1 MFLFRK
7 NKKKPTTTA
16 HPQVDFDRLPRHVA
30 IIMDGNGR
38 WAKKRGMPRT
48 AGHAAGAETFRTI
61 VRYANR
67 IGLRYM
73 TMYVFSTENWS
84 RPKDEVNAIMDL
96 LRKYL
101 EDVDNYRSENI
112 RIRFLG
118 DLTVFDAKMQAKMA
132 EIEKNSRDNTGL
144 TLNLAVNYGGR
155 SELTSAARQLALD
168 AAAGKIRPEE
178 ITEQMLA
185 DRLYTKGEPDVDLII
200 RPSGEYRLS
209 NFLIWQSAYAEYVF
223 MDEILWPDFKP
234 ADLDRA
240 LEEYQCRNR
249 RFGGV

>member
-1 MFLFRK
+1 MPDFSNL
-7 NKKKPTTTA
+7 PA
-16 HPQVDFDRLPRHVA
+16 HVG

-38 WAKKRGMPRT
+38 WAKRRGLPRKM
-48 AGHAAGAETFRTI
+48 GHKVGAETFRTI

-132 EIEKNSRDNTGL
+132 EIEKTSQDNTGL

>member
-1 MFLFRK
+1 MPDFSNL
-7 NKKKPTTTA
+7 PA
-16 HPQVDFDRLPRHVA
+16 HVG

-38 WAKKRGMPRT
+38 WAKRRGLPRKM
-48 AGHAAGAETFRTI
+48 GHKVGAETFRTI

-132 EIEKNSRDNTGL
+132 EIEKTSRDNTGL

-168 AAAGKIRPEE
+168 AAAGRIRPEE

>member
-1 MFLFRK
+1 MPDFSNL
-7 NKKKPTTTA
+7 PA
-16 HPQVDFDRLPRHVA
+16 HVGV
-30 IIMDGNGR
+30 IMDGNGR
-38 WAKKRGMPRT
+38 WAKRRGLPRKM
-48 AGHAAGAETFRTI
+48 GHKVGAETFRTI

-101 EDVDNYRSENI
+101 EDVDSYRSENI

-132 EIEKNSRDNTGL
+132 EIEKTSQDNTGL

-178 ITEQMLA
+178 ITEQVLA

>member
-1 MFLFRK
+1 MPDFSNL
-7 NKKKPTTTA
+7 PA
-16 HPQVDFDRLPRHVA
+16 HVG

-38 WAKKRGMPRT
+38 WAKRRGLPRKM
-48 AGHAAGAETFRTI
+48 GHKVGAETFRTI

-132 EIEKNSRDNTGL
+132 EIEKTSRDNTGL

>member
-1 MFLFRK
+1 M
-7 NKKKPTTTA
+7 
-16 HPQVDFDRLPRHVA
+16 
-30 IIMDGNGR
+30 
-38 WAKKRGMPRT
+38 
-48 AGHAAGAETFRTI
+48 
-61 VRYANR
+61 
-67 IGLRYM
+67 
-73 TMYVFSTENWS
+73 
-84 RPKDEVNAIMDL
+84 
-96 LRKYL
+96 
-101 EDVDNYRSENI
+101 
-112 RIRFLG
+112 
-118 DLTVFDAKMQAKMA
+118 
-132 EIEKNSRDNTGL
+132 
-144 TLNLAVNYGGR
+144 
-155 SELTSAARQLALD
+155 D
-168 AAAGKIRPEE
+168 AAAGKIRPDE

>member
-1 MFLFRK
+1 MPDFSNL
-7 NKKKPTTTA
+7 PA
-16 HPQVDFDRLPRHVA
+16 HVGV
-30 IIMDGNGR
+30 IMDGNGR
-38 WAKKRGMPRT
+38 WAKRRGLPRKM
-48 AGHAAGAETFRTI
+48 GHKVGAETFRTI

-240 LEEYQCRNR
+240 LEEYQRRNR

>member
-1 MFLFRK
+1 MPDFSNL
-7 NKKKPTTTA
+7 PA
-16 HPQVDFDRLPRHVA
+16 HVGV
-30 IIMDGNGR
+30 IMDGNGR
-38 WAKKRGMPRT
+38 WAKRRGLPRKM
-48 AGHAAGAETFRTI
+48 GHKVGAETFRTI

-234 ADLDRA
+234 VDLDRA

>member
-1 MFLFRK
+1 MPDFSNL
-7 NKKKPTTTA
+7 PA
-16 HPQVDFDRLPRHVA
+16 HVGV
-30 IIMDGNGR
+30 IMDGNGR
-38 WAKKRGMPRT
+38 WAKRRGLPRKM
-48 AGHAAGAETFRTI
+48 GHKVGAETFRTI

-132 EIEKNSRDNTGL
+132 EIEKTSRDNTGL

-168 AAAGKIRPEE
+168 AAAGKIHPEE

>member
-1 MFLFRK
+1 MPDFSNL
-7 NKKKPTTTA
+7 PA
-16 HPQVDFDRLPRHVA
+16 HVG

-38 WAKKRGMPRT
+38 WAKRRGLPRKM
-48 AGHAAGAETFRTI
+48 GHKVGAETFRTI

-101 EDVDNYRSENI
+101 EDVDSYRSENI

>member
-1 MFLFRK
+1 MPDFSNL
-7 NKKKPTTTA
+7 PT
-16 HPQVDFDRLPRHVA
+16 HVGV
-30 IIMDGNGR
+30 IMDGNGR
-38 WAKKRGMPRT
+38 WAKRRGLPRKM
-48 AGHAAGAETFRTI
+48 GHKVGAETFRTI

-132 EIEKNSRDNTGL
+132 EIEKTSRDNTGL

>member
-1 MFLFRK
+1 MGQT
-7 NKKKPTTTA
+7 PGA
-16 HPQVDFDRLPRHVA
+16 APE
-30 IIMDGNGR
+30 M
-38 WAKKRGMPRT
+38 
-48 AGHAAGAETFRTI
+48 GHKVGAETFRTI

-132 EIEKNSRDNTGL
+132 EIEKTSRDNTGL

>member
-1 MFLFRK
+1 MPDFSNL
-7 NKKKPTTTA
+7 PA
-16 HPQVDFDRLPRHVA
+16 HVGV
-30 IIMDGNGR
+30 IMDGNGR
-38 WAKKRGMPRT
+38 WAKRRGLPRKM
-48 AGHAAGAETFRTI
+48 GHKVGAETFRT
-61 VRYANR
+61 VGRYANR

-132 EIEKNSRDNTGL
+132 EIEKTSRDNTGL

>member
-1 MFLFRK
+1 MPDFSNL
-7 NKKKPTTTA
+7 PA
-16 HPQVDFDRLPRHVA
+16 HVGV
-30 IIMDGNGR
+30 IMDGNGR
-38 WAKKRGMPRT
+38 WAKRRGLPRKM
-48 AGHAAGAETFRTI
+48 GHKVGAETFRTI

-101 EDVDNYRSENI
+101 EDVDSYRSENI

-240 LEEYQCRNR
+240 LEEYQRRNR

>member
-1 MFLFRK
+1 MPDFSNL
-7 NKKKPTTTA
+7 PA
-16 HPQVDFDRLPRHVA
+16 HVGV
-30 IIMDGNGR
+30 IMDGNGR
-38 WAKKRGMPRT
+38 WAKRRGLPRKM
-48 AGHAAGAETFRTI
+48 GHKVGAETFRTI

-234 ADLDRA
+234 TDLDRA

>member
-1 MFLFRK
+1 MPDFSNL
-7 NKKKPTTTA
+7 PA
-16 HPQVDFDRLPRHVA
+16 HVG

-38 WAKKRGMPRT
+38 WAKRRGLPRKM
-48 AGHAAGAETFRTI
+48 GHKVGAETFRTI

-101 EDVDNYRSENI
+101 EDVDSYRSENI

-132 EIEKNSRDNTGL
+132 EIEKTSQDNTGL

>member
-1 MFLFRK
+1 MPDFSNL
-7 NKKKPTTTA
+7 PA
-16 HPQVDFDRLPRHVA
+16 HVGV
-30 IIMDGNGR
+30 IMDGNGR
-38 WAKKRGMPRT
+38 WAKRRGLPRT

-132 EIEKNSRDNTGL
+132 EIEKTSQDNTGL

>member
-1 MFLFRK
+1 MPDFSNL
-7 NKKKPTTTA
+7 PA
-16 HPQVDFDRLPRHVA
+16 HVGV
-30 IIMDGNGR
+30 IMDGNGR
-38 WAKKRGMPRT
+38 WAKRRGLPRKM
-48 AGHAAGAETFRTI
+48 GHKVGAETFRTI

-101 EDVDNYRSENI
+101 EDVDSYRSENI

-132 EIEKNSRDNTGL
+132 EIEKNSQDNTGL

-240 LEEYQCRNR
+240 LEEYQRRNR

>member
-1 MFLFRK
+1 MPDFSNL
-7 NKKKPTTTA
+7 PA
-16 HPQVDFDRLPRHVA
+16 HVG

-38 WAKKRGMPRT
+38 WAKRRGMPRT

-132 EIEKNSRDNTGL
+132 EIEKTSRDNTGL

>member
-1 MFLFRK
+1 MPDFSNL
-7 NKKKPTTTA
+7 PA
-16 HPQVDFDRLPRHVA
+16 HVGV
-30 IIMDGNGR
+30 IMDGNGR
-38 WAKKRGMPRT
+38 WAKRRGLPRKM
-48 AGHAAGAETFRTI
+48 GHKVGAETFRTI

>member
-1 MFLFRK
+1 MPDFSNL
-7 NKKKPTTTA
+7 PA
-16 HPQVDFDRLPRHVA
+16 HVGV
-30 IIMDGNGR
+30 IMDGNGR
-38 WAKKRGMPRT
+38 WAKRRGLPRKM
-48 AGHAAGAETFRTI
+48 GHKVGAETFRTI

-101 EDVDNYRSENI
+101 EDVDSYRSENI

-132 EIEKNSRDNTGL
+132 EIEKTSRDNTGL

-240 LEEYQCRNR
+240 LEEYQRRNR

>member
-1 MFLFRK
+1 MPDFSNL
-7 NKKKPTTTA
+7 PA
-16 HPQVDFDRLPRHVA
+16 HVGV
-30 IIMDGNGR
+30 IMDGNGR
-38 WAKKRGMPRT
+38 WAKRRGLPRKM
-48 AGHAAGAETFRTI
+48 GHKVGAETFRTI

-101 EDVDNYRSENI
+101 EDVDSYRSENI

-132 EIEKNSRDNTGL
+132 EIEKTSRDNTGL

-155 SELTSAARQLALD
+155 SELTSAVRQLALD

-240 LEEYQCRNR
+240 LEEYQRRNR

>member
-1 MFLFRK
+1 MPDFSNL
-7 NKKKPTTTA
+7 PA
-16 HPQVDFDRLPRHVA
+16 HVGV
-30 IIMDGNGR
+30 IMDGNGR
-38 WAKKRGMPRT
+38 WAKRRGLPRKM
-48 AGHAAGAETFRTI
+48 GHKVGAETFRTI

-132 EIEKNSRDNTGL
+132 EIEKTSRDNTGL

-178 ITEQMLA
+178 ITEQMIA